1 MEYLGG
7 LGMLRQVG
15 FSTVLSLALAAGL
28 GASPITGLFPTGVYD
43 GMNPIGNAGIDP
55 HYVVMVSGLPQ
66 AVVVGGA
73 PTYIQ
78 TPPSRWVWQ
87 TWQQQPTNVTLTF
100 RTTFNLS
107 AFLVGSTS
115 LSGSWAT
122 DNLGLDILINGQST
136 GNTCAGFTSLCA
148 FSITNGFVAGT
159 NTIDFIV
166 QDTGVVGG
174 MLVSSLAGITAPIPN
189 IPEPSSLLL
198 CGIGL
203 AALAFRRVRL

>member
-7 LGMLRQVG
+7 SGMLRQV
-15 FSTVLSLALAAGL
+15 SLITVLSLALGAGL
-28 GASPITGLFPTGVYD
+28 GASPITVFPTGVD
-43 GMNPIGNAGIDP
+43 DSMNPIGNAGIDP

-73 PTYIQ
+73 PAYIQ

-87 TWQQQPTNVTLTF
+87 TWQQQPSNVTLTF
-100 RTTFNLS
+100 RTTFNLA

-136 GNTCAGFTSLCA
+136 GNTCGGFTSLCN

-159 NTIDFIV
+159 NTIDFVV

-174 MLVSSLAGITAPIPN
+174 MLVSSLNGVTAS

-198 CGIGL
+198 CGLGL
-203 AALAFRRVRL
+203 VALAFRRVRI